1 MLIYLVDPIHT
12 FPGAYYHKWFI
23 PLSAL
28 NISAYIQ
35 DRFGSEIEVRV
46 FKFPEKIIDAIK
58 NKPPDMIGVSNYIWN
73 YNLGRA
79 ILSVGKKV
87 NPSVVTVMGGPNA
100 TLTEPKMTDLLADGL
115 IDYYVHDND
124 AGGEISFSS
133 LVAAKLNGT
142 WPLHKHEE
150 ASALWY
156 LDKHTG
162 HARHIP
168 TRPDYEKTMD
178 WLPSPFL
185 KGLAD
190 EFFEDG
196 LGAMIETNRGCPF
209 YCTFCVWG
217 AQDNNSRIAQ
227 FNVETVKANLNYI
240 AERVNH
246 DLLMINDAN
255 FGLFYDRD
263 LEIARHIKKLNQLS
277 KWPVSIVVNWGQ
289 VRSDKSIAVADELK
303 GITMLRQSSQSQ
315 DNSVLDA
322 IKRDNVPDSQWRHVA
337 EECQQDGIESFA
349 EVIIMLPGETLE
361 SYLDGLRFFFS
372 LGIDC
377 ITTNQC
383 QLLEGSEMNT
393 EKDREKYGLKT
404 AWRLLED
411 AYGRYDDYVCL
422 EAEEIVVETSTFP
435 FEDNIRCRKLNWLI
449 QMSWTLRRHNLIL
462 RLLQEQD
469 ISPVDF
475 LLYVISQVDRAP
487 NEVCELFKDFDTDAR
502 NELFPTYENLVE
514 HYSCDERFEGL
525 RMGEFKKLMTYYSG
539 KALVINR
546 QITEFYRQMAS
557 EVFSKQGRDSK
568 HFEEMLEE
576 CALFTDK
583 RSLSVR
589 TITENL
595 DRNTAR
601 TKSLSLMYDIPA
613 WENDPNRSP
622 LSNFRVE
629 GTLRYIF
636 YISQDQIEAICDFI
650 ESLPRTDVE
659 YQLQK
664 ICEPFYGIRKEH
676 LNYSYR
682 KMVPSNASMS
692 LSQ

>member
-1 MLIYLVDPIHT
+1 MLIYLADPIHT

-28 NISAYIQ
+28 NISAYLKDQ
-35 DRFGSEIEVRV
+35 FGSEVEVRV
-46 FKFPEKIIDAIK
+46 FKFPEKIIDAIRT
-58 NKPPDMIGVSNYIWN
+58 NPPDMIGVSNYIWN

-79 ILSVGKKV
+79 ILSVGKKI
-87 NPSVVTVMGGPNA
+87 NPEVVTVMGGPNA
-100 TLTEPKMTDLLADGL
+100 TLTESKMTDLLADGL
-115 IDYYVHDND
+115 IDYYVPDND
-124 AGGEISFSS
+124 AGGEIAFSS

-150 ASALWY
+150 ANALWY
-156 LDKHTG
+156 LDKDAG
-162 HARHIP
+162 YARHIP
-168 TRPDYEKTMD
+168 TRSDYEKTMD

-185 KGLAD
+185 NGMAD
-190 EFFEDG
+190 EFFAEG

-209 YCTFCVWG
+209 HCTFCVWG

-227 FNVETVKANLNYI
+227 FSVETVTANLDYI
-240 AERVNH
+240 AEKVNH

-263 LEIARHIKKLNQLS
+263 MKIARHIKKLNQRS
-277 KWPVSIVVNWGQ
+277 NWPVSIVVNWGQ
-289 VRSDKSIAVADELK
+289 VRSDDSIAVADELK

-315 DNSVLDA
+315 DDSVLDA

-337 EECQQDGIESFA
+337 EECRRDGIESFA

-361 SYLDGLRFFFS
+361 SYLGGLRYFFS
-372 LGIDC
+372 LGINC

-393 EKDREKYGLKT
+393 GKDREKYGLKT

-422 EAEEIVVETSTFP
+422 EAEEIVVETNTFS

-462 RLLQEQD
+462 RFLQEQN

-487 NEVCELFKDFDTDAR
+487 NEVCKLFKDFDADSR

-514 HYSCDERFEGL
+514 HYSSDERLEGL

-539 KALVINR
+539 KALTVNR
-546 QITEFYRQMAS
+546 QLIEFYHQMAS
-557 EVFSKQGRDSK
+557 ELFSRQGRDSK
-568 HFEEMLEE
+568 QFEEMLEE
-576 CALFTDK
+576 VTLFTNA

-595 DRNTAR
+595 HKKIAGEE
-601 TKSLSLMYDIPA
+601 SLSLMYDIPA
-613 WENDPNRSP
+613 WEDDLSST
-622 LSNFRVE
+622 LSNFRDE
-629 GTLRYIF
+629 GKLRYIF
-636 YISQDQIEAICDFI
+636 DIRPDQRKAICDFI
-650 ESLPRTDVE
+650 ESLPRKDVD

-682 KMVPSNASMS
+682 KAIEVTPTC
-692 LSQ
+692 